1 MKKFLSA
8 AAIVVALNGTAHAQ
22 DFDKGLAAAQSGDYA
37 TALQEWRPLAEQ
49 GNALAQYNL
58 GFMYDNGYGVPQDY
72 VEAVKWYRLAAEQ
85 GNAEAQASLGFM
97 YKSGYGVPQDYAE
110 AAKWYRL
117 AAEQGNARAQTNLGF
132 MYANGYGVPQ
142 DSVMAHRW
150 FNIASANGLAD
161 APELRDSI
169 AQEMTPQDI
178 STAQAMATECLSS
191 NYQNCGY

>member
-8 AAIVVALNGTAHAQ
+8 VAMVVALNGTAHAQ

-85 GNAEAQASLGFM
+85 GH
-97 YKSGYGVPQDYAE
+97 
-110 AAKWYRL
+110 
-117 AAEQGNARAQTNLGF
+117 ARAQTNLGI
-132 MYANGYGVPQ
+132 MYENGYGVPQ
-142 DSVMAHRW
+142 DSVMAHMW